1 MSAPGFD
8 AVLESAKRGD
18 PEASAVLFR
27 GLQAPLLRYL
37 RAKAPGDAEDLAS
50 EVWVGVTRGLASFV
64 GDEPAFRGWVFTI
77 ASRRL
82 RDRGRRRTRRPEVLM
97 PPDSVEAGAVA
108 DTAIEAIDRMSA
120 QEAVDRLVAGLPG
133 DMAEVLLLRVVADL
147 PVAEVARLMNKT
159 PGAVR
164 VLQHRA
170 LKRAAELM
178 GPLRR
183 ERGGVRGA

>member
-1 MSAPGFD
+1 M
-8 AVLESAKRGD
+8 
-18 PEASAVLFR
+18 LFR

-50 EVWVGVTRGLASFV
+50 EVWVGVTRGLPTFV

-82 RDRGRRRTRRPEVLM
+82 RDRSRRRMRRPEVLV
-97 PPDSVEAGAVA
+97 PPESVEAGYLV
-108 DTAIEAIDRMSA
+108 DTAAEAIERMSG
-120 QEAVDRLVAGLPG
+120 QQAVDRLVAGLPP

-147 PVAEVARLMNKT
+147 SVAEVARLMNRS

-178 GPLRR
+178 EPMRR
-183 ERGGVRGA
+183 ERGAVRGA